1 MLDKLYLKLYFI
13 FTCGIMMIISIIIC
27 VVLNNH
33 INIEKTNDST
43 FFQRM
48 STLLIYQL
56 ENNSNNYEEVVQ
68 DYEQEYSIFCAIK
81 KNSGETIYQS
91 SLPFPTSTDFLL
103 SSLNKLTN
111 RVSTVNLTKQ
121 TITEQK
127 GTFEIKGQNHDIYL
141 GVPATVI
148 SKDNN
153 VYNLAMLYQSRTVTE
168 FLRRQ
173 VPLYISVWFIS
184 LVCVMFLC
192 RLVLKKALA
201 PTESVLKSQKEFV
214 ASASHELKSP
224 LAVIVANVEKINKL
238 DLNDME
244 LQKSVTTMDTECM
257 RMSKLINEMLFLA
270 SSDAKTWSVSKK
282 EINVDTLLISLYET
296 YEPICVKQNI
306 SLNLD
311 INKITYPLLY
321 SDPER
326 MTQILNIFMDN
337 AIHHSD
343 NSPSIQ
349 IQTAL
354 TTKNITFYVVDHGHG
369 ISEQDR
375 PFIFDRFYCAD
386 KSRTDKSN
394 FGLGLSIAD
403 ELSKMLNGK
412 IGFQDTDSGGSTFY
426 LTIPLK

>member
-1 MLDKLYLKLYFI
+1 MLDKLYLKLYII
-13 FTCGIMMIISIIIC
+13 FTCGIMLIISVIIC
-27 VVLNNH
+27 VVLNSH
-33 INIEKTNDST
+33 INTEKTNDST
-43 FFQRM
+43 LFQRM

-56 ENNSNNYEEVVQ
+56 ENNSNNFQEIVQ
-68 DYEQEYSIFCAIK
+68 DYEQEYSIFCTIK
-81 KNSGETIYQS
+81 NNSGETVYQS
-91 SLPFPTSTDFLL
+91 ALRFPTSADFLL
-103 SSLNKLTN
+103 STLNNLTN
-111 RVSTVNLTKQ
+111 RVSTVDLIKQ

-153 VYNLAMLYQSRTVTE
+153 VYNLVLLYQSRTVKE
-168 FLRRQ
+168 LIRKQ
-173 VPLYISVWFIS
+173 VPLYISIWFVS

-192 RLVLKKALA
+192 RLILKKALV
-201 PTESVLKSQKEFV
+201 PTESVLKNQKEFV

-224 LAVIVANVEKINKL
+224 LAVILANVEKIGKL
-238 DLNDME
+238 GLYDME
-244 LQKSVTTMDTECM
+244 LQKSVNTMDTECM

-270 SSDAKTWSVSKK
+270 SSDAKTWSISKK
-282 EINVDTLLISLYET
+282 EINIDTLLISLYET

-311 INKITYPLLY
+311 IDNITYPILY

-337 AIHHSD
+337 AIQHAD

-349 IQTAL
+349 IL
-354 TTKNITFYVVDHGHG
+354 TSLTPKSITFYVIDHGHG

-375 PFIFDRFYCAD
+375 PFIFDRFYCSD

-412 IGFQDTDSGGSTFY
+412 IGFQDTDGGGTTFF